1 MCIEKYKD
9 RTLVMLEYDV
19 GKDHIELVQ
28 LLVCV
33 KVQEPMYVAQVS
45 KTQKNTKLIG
55 QGSSI

>member
-1 MCIEKYKD
+1 
-9 RTLVMLEYDV
+9 MLEYDV